1 MMLELNDHMDI
12 NDDGQMVES
21 VKEIFTY
28 STNIF
33 IIVIILHIF
42 FQILNFL
49 FFVSDESY
57 KQ

>member
-42 FQILNFL
+42 FQILDFP

>member
-1 MMLELNDHMDI
+1 
-12 NDDGQMVES
+12 MVES

-42 FQILNFL
+42 FQILDFL

-57 KQ
+57 KK

>member
-42 FQILNFL
+42 FQILDFF

-57 KQ
+57 KK